1 MSELCLYNMYQSGIV
16 SGSDYST
23 LCDYTDITD
32 VIITYKNGVFK
43 ISTPQ
48 NNVYFTNKSKL
59 MRYVKD
65 DLFYMRDALKELYH
79 DRETDGKRL
88 DY

>member
-1 MSELCLYNMYQSGIV
+1 MTELCLYNMRQAGII
-16 SGSDYST
+16 SGSEYNK
-23 LCDYTDITD
+23 LCEYTDLTD

-48 NNVYFTNKSKL
+48 NNIYFTNKSKL
-59 MRYVKD
+59 MRYVKE
-65 DLFYMRDALKELYH
+65 DLFYIHDALKELYH
-79 DRETDGKRL
+79 DRKTDGKRS

>member
-1 MSELCLYNMYQSGIV
+1 MSELCLYNMHQSGII
-16 SGSDYST
+16 SGGDYNT
-23 LCDYTDITD
+23 LCDYTDLTD

-48 NNVYFTNKSKL
+48 NNVYFTNKNKL
-59 MRYVKD
+59 MRYVKE
-65 DLFYMRDALKELYH
+65 DLHYMHDALKELYH
-79 DRETDGKRL
+79 DREM

>member
-1 MSELCLYNMYQSGIV
+1 MGELCLYNMYQSGIV
-16 SGSDYST
+16 SGSDYKT
-23 LCDYTDITD
+23 LCDYTDLTD

-59 MRYVKD
+59 MRYVKK
-65 DLFYMRDALKELYH
+65 DLYYMRDVLKELYH
-79 DRETDGKRL
+79 DRETDGKRS
-88 DY
+88 DF